1 MMRFDP
7 EQFFRLLQQLPPSQ
21 PMSEPAEHSAYLQR
35 EVFDRLK
42 NHELIDLTKL
52 DWDAFDLSHVTP
64 EDYEHRYKI
73 NQSNW
78 LQGFNRM
85 LQGIEPAALESRYS
99 SEEGDNVRLR

>member
-1 MMRFDP
+1 MTRSSSSGFCSS
-7 EQFFRLLQQLPPSQ
+7 FR
-21 PMSEPAEHSAYLQR
+21 PASPCRNRRSTAR

-85 LQGIEPAALESRYS
+85 LQGIEPAALEKQ
-99 SEEGDNVRLR
+99 VFF

>member
-21 PMSEPAEHSAYLQR
+21 PMSEPA
-35 EVFDRLK
+35 
-42 NHELIDLTKL
+42 ELIDLTKL

-85 LQGIEPAALESRYS
+85 LQGIEPAALEKQ
-99 SEEGDNVRLR
+99 VFF

>member
-1 MMRFDP
+1 
-7 EQFFRLLQQLPPSQ
+7 
-21 PMSEPAEHSAYLQR
+21 MSEPAEHSAYLQR

-85 LQGIEPAALESRYS
+85 LQGRAPAALEKQ
-99 SEEGDNVRLR
+99 VVF

>member
-42 NHELIDLTKL
+42 NHELRSTS
-52 DWDAFDLSHVTP
+52 AT
-64 EDYEHRYKI
+64 
-73 NQSNW
+73 
-78 LQGFNRM
+78 
-85 LQGIEPAALESRYS
+85 
-99 SEEGDNVRLR
+99 